1 MAHTCVVCHNGYP
14 GDDRL
19 LVRANLLQASAQ
31 IEINCCDG
39 EGWTPTQHQSAN
51 ARCSYDGL
59 AEIAHLI
66 AAEITCTPPDEFEC
80 DIDNAD
86 DLRWQDRASLGLL
99 PEGVGEIAH
108 MLDDAGSK
116 FAGNDPV
123 KSAQEW
129 IDAGFRH
136 DTDDIDEWIGCGCW
150 NPEVA
155 AEFRDAGY
163 TTSQITEAAQGLI
176 DEVADPDECT
186 RYWCD
191 GCPIHDAC
199 QTGSAAE
206 FIFYAEQYFAD
217 A

>member
-1 MAHTCVVCHNGYP
+1 MAFTCVVCHNGYP

-59 AEIAHLI
+59 VEIAHLI
-66 AAEITCTPPDEFEC
+66 AAEIACTPPDDFAC

-86 DLRWQDRASLGLL
+86 DLRWEDRANLGLL

-108 MLDDAGSK
+108 LLDDAGST
-116 FAGNDPV
+116 FAGDDPV
-123 KSAQEW
+123 KSAQKWVDAGYRREINDVGEW
-129 IDAGFRH
+129 ID
-136 DTDDIDEWIGCGCW
+136 CGVW

-163 TTSQITEAAQGLI
+163 TPFQITEVAQGML
-176 DEVADPDECT
+176 DETADPEECA
-186 RYWCD
+186 RLWYD
-191 GCPIHDAC
+191 GCPIYDAC
-199 QTGSAAE
+199 QTGSGADLIA
-206 FIFYAEQYFAD
+206 YAEQHFAD